1 MSELRRAEVVSND
14 TDVVAE
20 HVWEVTDV
28 PIVVSKDTDVR
39 SAIVSKDTDILRAV
53 IVSKDTDVPIVFVSK
68 DTDVRSVV
76 DASTKRVPGYDTKL
90 VWNSVMSTFEAPS
103 KRKDAGNEDVVICA
117 MMRFKLVYFGR
128 SASRQR

>member
-39 SAIVSKDTDILRAV
+39 SA